1 MNRSTGP
8 ARQIVKRN
16 LLGILLMAATAALS
30 AENFDIVVY
39 GATGGGVITAVSAA
53 REGLQVALVE
63 PGNHVGGMVSGGLSL
78 TDYGKKE
85 VIGGYSL
92 EFYARAA
99 AHYNM
104 RQYGHDVAWYHEPHV
119 GENIYRSMLKEA
131 GVKLFV
137 GHRLREKSGVKTSA
151 RRVSAIVAENGTEF
165 TARIFADASYEGDLM
180 AQAGVSWTA
189 GRESAAQY
197 GESLAGVRPTHFQ
210 HVFKFPVSGKDASGK
225 LLPEIQS
232 APIGEVGAGDKKL
245 QAYNY
250 RVCVSRDPANQVAFP
265 RPANYRPERFALLLR
280 LLNDWQK
287 HNGKPP
293 LAADVFII
301 GRIPNQKADLNN
313 RGAFST
319 DYLGMNW
326 DYPGASYARRKEIIE
341 DHLNYTASMFYF
353 LANDDRVPG
362 SVRDSL
368 REWGL
373 CKDEFQD
380 TGHWPHQLYVREA
393 RRMIGEY
400 VMTQK
405 DLQQEREKTDAIG
418 MGSYNSDSHAV
429 QRYISPDGTVQN
441 EGLMEVPVQ
450 PYQIPYRMMLP
461 RRSEALNLLVPV
473 AFSASHVAYST
484 LRMEPQYMIIGQAA
498 GVAAKLALD
507 AGVAVQDV
515 DTGKLREI
523 LTKQGAV
530 FEYHP
535 APRLVRR

>member
-1 MNRSTGP
+1 M
-8 ARQIVKRN
+8 V
-16 LLGILLMAATAALS
+16 ATAALS
-30 AENFDIVVY
+30 AENFDMVVY

-131 GVKLFV
+131 GVKLFL

-210 HVFKFPVSGKDASGK
+210 HVFKFPVNGKDASGK

-280 LLNDWQK
+280 LLNDWEK

-293 LAADVFII
+293 LAADIFII

-341 DHLNYTASMFYF
+341 DHLNYTASLFYF

-362 SVRDSL
+362 SVCDSL

-405 DLQQEREKTDAIG
+405 DLQQEREKTDAVG

-507 AGVAVQDV
+507 AGLAVQDV

-535 APRLVRR
+535 APRPVRR

>member
-1 MNRSTGP
+1 MLMS
-8 ARQIVKRN
+8 VKVVCV
-16 LLGILLMAATAALS
+16 LLAAALGCQS
-30 AENFDIVVY
+30 AETFDLVVY
-39 GATGGGVITAVSAA
+39 GATGGGVMTAVSAA
-53 REGLQVALVE
+53 RQGLEVALLE
-63 PGNHVGGMVSGGLSL
+63 PGNHIGGMVSGGLSL

-85 VIGGYSL
+85 VIGGYAF
-92 EFYARAA
+92 EFYSRAG

-119 GENIYRSMLKEA
+119 GEEIYLTMLQEA
-131 GVKLFV
+131 NVKVLLR
-137 GHRLREKSGVKTSA
+137 HRLREKGGVRMTGT
-151 RRVSAIVAENGTEF
+151 RVAAITAENGIELE
-165 TARIFADASYEGDLM
+165 ARIFADASYEGDLM

-189 GRESAAQY
+189 GREPSTQY
-197 GESLAGVRPTHFQ
+197 GENLAGVRPTHFQ
-210 HVFKFPVSGKDASGK
+210 HVFKFPVDGRDASGK
-225 LLPEIQS
+225 PLPEIQ
-232 APIGEVGAGDKKL
+232 ATPVGQIGAGDRKV

-250 RVCVSRDPANQVAFP
+250 RVCVSRDPANQVPFP
-265 RPANYRPERFALLLR
+265 KPSNYRPDRFALLLR
-280 LLNDWQK
+280 LLTTWEK

-293 LAADVFII
+293 LMQDVFIV

-326 DYPGASYARRKEIIE
+326 DYPNASYSRRKEIIE
-341 DHLNYTASMFYF
+341 DHLNYTESLFHF
-353 LANDDRVPG
+353 LANDERVPR
-362 SVRDSL
+362 SVRDGL

-380 TGHWPHQLYVREA
+380 TRHWPHQLYVREA

-405 DLQQEREKTDAIG
+405 DLQQERTKPDAIG

-429 QRYISPDGTVQN
+429 QRYLAPDGTVQN

-450 PYQIPYRMMLP
+450 PYQIPYRLMLP
-461 RRSEALNLLVPV
+461 RRTEATNLLVPV

-507 AGVAVQDV
+507 QSVALQDV
-515 DTGKLREI
+515 DTTKLRQI
-523 LTKQGAV
+523 LTEQGAV

-535 APRLVRR
+535 APRLIKR

>member
-1 MNRSTGP
+1 MT
-8 ARQIVKRN
+8 RN
-16 LLGILLMAATAALS
+16 LLVFLLITAATGWS
-30 AENFDIVVY
+30 AESFDMVVY
-39 GATGGGVITAVSAA
+39 GATGGGIITAVSGA

-85 VIGGYSL
+85 VIGGYAL
-92 EFYARAA
+92 EFYARAG

-104 RQYGHDVAWYHEPHV
+104 RQFGHDVAWYHEPHV
-119 GENIYRSMLKEA
+119 AEEIYRTMLKEA
-131 GVKLFV
+131 GVKLFL
-137 GHRLREKSGVKTSA
+137 GHRLREKSGVRTSGQ
-151 RRVSAIVAENGTEF
+151 RVIAIVAENGTEF
-165 TARIFADASYEGDLM
+165 TGRIFADASYEGDLM
-180 AQAGVSWTA
+180 AQAGVSWTS

-210 HVFKFPVSGKDASGK
+210 HVFKFPVNGKDSSGK

-232 APIGEVGAGDKKL
+232 APLGEIGSGDKKV

-265 RPANYRPERFALLLR
+265 KPVNYRPERFPVLLR
-280 LLNDWQK
+280 LLADWEK
-287 HNGKPP
+287 HTGKPP
-293 LAADVFII
+293 LAADVLII

-326 DYPGASYARRKEIIE
+326 DYPNASYARREEIIR
-341 DHLNYTASMFYF
+341 DHLDYTASLFFF
-353 LANDDRVPG
+353 LANDERVPK

-380 TGHWPHQLYVREA
+380 TGHWPHQLYVRES

-405 DLQQEREKTDAIG
+405 DLQQERTKTDAIG

-429 QRYISPDGTVQN
+429 QRYIAADGSVQN

-498 GVAAKLALD
+498 GVAAKIALD

-515 DTGKLREI
+515 DTAKLRDI
-523 LTKQGAV
+523 LMKQGAV
-530 FEYHP
+530 FVYHP
-535 APRLVRR
+535 AARPVRR

>member
-1 MNRSTGP
+1 MRGKLC
-8 ARQIVKRN
+8 II
-16 LLGILLMAATAALS
+16 LLGAAVTGRTA
-30 AENFDIVVY
+30 ETFDLIVY
-39 GATGGGVITAVSAA
+39 GATGGGVITAVSGA
-53 REGLQVALVE
+53 RQGLKVALIE
-63 PGNHVGGMVSGGLSL
+63 PGNHIGGMVSGGLSL

-85 VIGGYSL
+85 VIGGYAL
-92 EFYARAA
+92 EFYARAGA
-99 AHYNM
+99 YYNM

-119 GENIYRSMLKEA
+119 GEEIYKTMLQEA
-131 GVKLFV
+131 GVKVFLK
-137 GHRLREKSGVKTSA
+137 HRLREKGGVHVNAA
-151 RRVSAIVAENGTEF
+151 RIAAVSTENEAEFEG
-165 TARIFADASYEGDLM
+165 RIFADASYEGDLM

-189 GRESAAQY
+189 GRESSEQY

-210 HVFKFPVSGKDASGK
+210 HVFKFPVDGRDAMRK
-225 LLPEIQS
+225 PLPEIQDAPLGTVGS
-232 APIGEVGAGDKKL
+232 ADKKV
-245 QAYNY
+245 QSYNY
-250 RVCVSRDPANQVAFP
+250 RVCVSRNPANQVRFP
-265 RPANYRPERFALLLR
+265 KPADYRPERFALLLR
-280 LLNDWQK
+280 LLRAWEK

-293 LAADVFII
+293 LMQDVFIV

-326 DYPGASYARRKEIIE
+326 DYPHASYARRKEITD
-341 DHLNYTASMFYF
+341 DHLNYTASLFYF
-353 LANDDRVPG
+353 LANDERVPK

-368 REWGL
+368 GEWGL

-393 RRMIGEY
+393 RRMQGEY

-405 DLQQEREKTDAIG
+405 DLQQGRTKPDAIG

-429 QRYISPDGTVQN
+429 QRYLAPDGTVQN

-450 PYQIPYRMMLP
+450 PYQIPYRVMLP
-461 RRSEALNLLVPV
+461 RRSEATNLLVPV

-498 GVAAKLALD
+498 GVAAKLALE
-507 AGVAVQDV
+507 AGVPLQDV
-515 DTGKLREI
+515 DTAKLREI

-535 APRLVRR
+535 AAQPARRY